1 MREGGVQTVRS
12 QQAEKFLRSRL
23 AINCQL
29 STTHCLVALCG
40 LLACSLALPCVG
52 EGSRKHP
59 AKSGLVTSNAIHVPD
74 VDGRDRTPLAITVN
88 RAVVLLFVTN
98 DCPIA
103 NSYAPE
109 IQRIQKA
116 YAGAKFDFYLVYV
129 DPALSAKAAKQHA
142 RDYGYTFPAL
152 LDRTQALARFTGATV
167 TPEAAIVGA
176 NGKVLYRGR
185 IDDRYVDFGKS
196 RAQPT
201 IRDLRNALDAVAQ
214 GKPVPPATGR
224 AIGCFLP
231 PIKLMMRNR
240 F

>member
-1 MREGGVQTVRS
+1 MRVQ
-12 QQAEKFLRSRL
+12 RL
-23 AINCQL
+23 KMMAAGF
-29 STTHCLVALCG
+29 SAV
-40 LLACSLALPCVG
+40 LACSLISPCQG
-52 EGSRKHP
+52 EGGKGNAPHLRP
-59 AKSGLVTSNAIHVPD
+59 VAANAIHARD
-74 VDGRDRTPLAITVN
+74 LEGHDRTPLVTVAN
-88 RAVVLLFVTN
+88 RVAVLLFVTN

-116 YAGAKFDFYLVYV
+116 YAGPKFDFYLVYV
-129 DPALSAKAAKQHA
+129 DPALTLKAAKQHA

-152 LDRTQALARFTGATV
+152 LDHAQALAKFTGATV

-185 IDDRYVDFGKS
+185 IDDRYVDFGKA
-196 RAQPT
+196 RPQPT
-201 IRDLRNALDAVAQ
+201 THDLRAALDAITQ

-231 PIKLMMRNR
+231 PLK
-240 F
+240 

>member
-1 MREGGVQTVRS
+1 MRRNGVPIVLTG
-12 QQAEKFLRSRL
+12 
-23 AINCQL
+23 
-29 STTHCLVALCG
+29 LCG
-40 LLACSLALPCVG
+40 LLACGLAPPCVG
-52 EGSRKHP
+52 EGSKKNALKP
-59 AKSGLVTSNAIHVPD
+59 APVTPNAIRVRD
-74 VDGRDRTPLAITVN
+74 VDGRERTPLAATAN
-88 RAVVLLFVTN
+88 HNVVLLFVTN

-116 YAGAKFDFYLVYV
+116 YVGAKFDFYLVYV

-142 RDYGYTFPAL
+142 HDYGYTLPAL
-152 LDRTQALARFTGATV
+152 LDRMQALAKFTGATV
-167 TPEAAIVGA
+167 TPEAAIVGTG
-176 NGKVLYRGR
+176 GKVLYRGR

-196 RAQPT
+196 RPQPT

-231 PIKLMMRNR
+231 PVK
-240 F
+240 